1 MKPLVLTPLDGIP
14 DIMSGDDIA
23 DILLRYSSKV
33 DITIQN
39 GDIFVITQ
47 KIISKSEN
55 RMVNLQSISPS
66 QRAYDVSKLTKK
78 DPRLV
83 QLILNE
89 SKEIVRCRQKTLIVE
104 HRLGFI
110 CANAGIDHSNVK
122 GHSGKSKDWYLL
134 LPENPD
140 LSASK
145 IRKKIEKSTGKK
157 IGIMIIDSHGRA
169 WRMGVIGTCIGIS
182 GVPALVDLRG
192 KNDLY
197 GYKLRITQV
206 AAADELA
213 SAASLLMGE
222 ADESIPIVHVRGFPY
237 KLRESSLGE
246 LIRNKKR
253 DLFR

>member
-1 MKPLVLTPLDGIP
+1 MKQLAITPLTGIP
-14 DIMSGDDIA
+14 DIMNGDDIA
-23 DILLRYSSKV
+23 DIILKYSSKAN
-33 DITIQN
+33 ISIEN

-55 RMVNLQSISPS
+55 RMVNLQSINPS
-66 QRAYDVSKLTKK
+66 QRAYEVSKSVKK

-89 SKEIVRCRQKTLIVE
+89 SKEIVRCRPKTLIVE
-104 HRLGFI
+104 HKLGFI

-122 GHSGKSKDWYLL
+122 GSSGISKDWFLL
-134 LPENPD
+134 LPKNPD
-140 LSASK
+140 LSASE
-145 IRKKIEKSTGKK
+145 IRKKIEKSTRKK
-157 IGIMIIDSHGRA
+157 IGILIIDSHGRA
-169 WRMGVIGTCIGIS
+169 WRMGVIGTSIGLS
-182 GVPALVDLRG
+182 GIPALVDLRG
-192 KNDLY
+192 KKDRY

-237 KLRESSLGE
+237 KLRESNLKE
-246 LIRNKKR
+246 LIRTKR
-253 DLFR
+253 KDLFR